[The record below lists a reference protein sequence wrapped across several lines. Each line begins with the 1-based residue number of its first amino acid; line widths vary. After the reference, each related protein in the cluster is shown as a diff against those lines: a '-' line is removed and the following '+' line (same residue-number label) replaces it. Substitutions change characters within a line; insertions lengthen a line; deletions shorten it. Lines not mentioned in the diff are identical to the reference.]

1 MATAEQHK
9 LKGNEFF
16 KLKDLDKAIL
26 EYSTAIVKDPKVAV
40 YYQNRANCYLKLE
53 KYTNVISD
61 CERVVELDR
70 KSVKG
75 YYFMGKAQL
84 ELGQPSEAYSS
95 LKKSYELALEQTAP
109 FTKDIVAI
117 ISEAKKQRWIEQ
129 ERRRIA
135 QVSDTYRYLSG
146 LIEQDIQRQVDAL
159 DKNSEDYQV
168 SLGDLRAEKEERL
181 TQLESMTQ
189 KAGLPDENARPYIES
204 RNAKNNRNGIISPEA
219 SPELA
224 RATQPGTGNRQ
235 YEDEQEPYKKP
246 ILTPA
251 APREVPDYLLDKI
264 TFEFMHDPV
273 ISIKSGISYERNT
286 LMEHFRYGRMFDPVA
301 QVPMTAQDILP
312 NRALKEA
319 CEDFL
324 AKNGWA
330 VDY

>member
-1 MATAEQHK
+1 MASTLTAEQHK
-9 LKGNEFF
+9 LRGNEFF
-16 KLKDLDKAIL
+16 KAKDLDQAIH

-53 KYTNVISD
+53 KYVNVVSD
-61 CERVVELDR
+61 CERVVELDK

-84 ELGQPSEAYSS
+84 ELGQPSEAYSR
-95 LKKSYELALEQTAP
+95 LKKSYELALEQRSA
-109 FTKDIVAI
+109 FTKDIVAV

-146 LIEQDIQRQVDAL
+146 LIERDIQHQIDAL
-159 DKNSEDYQV
+159 DKNSSDYEDC
-168 SLGDLRAEKEERL
+168 LTDLRSDKEERL
-181 TQLESMTQ
+181 KQLEAMMQ
-189 KAGLPDENARPYIES
+189 RAEIPDDNVRPYIEHKS
-204 RNAKNNRNGIISPEA
+204 STTNKDNGVISPEA
-219 SPELA
+219 SPNPA
-224 RATQPGTGNRQ
+224 NTM
-235 YEDEQEPYKKP
+235 DVDQEPYKKP
-246 ILTPA
+246 ILAPA

-264 TFEFMHDPV
+264 TFELMHDPV
-273 ISIKSGISYERNT
+273 TSIKSGISYERNT
-286 LMEHFRYGRMFDPVA
+286 LLEHFSYGRMFDPVA
-301 QVPMTAQDILP
+301 QVPMTERDIIP